1 MGAVGLLFERPA
13 EADGW
18 DFDSFES
25 QDVTLKG
32 VSRMLNGFLL
42 RGCSVFGVLQDRG
55 PKDEYDHD
63 ACSAFHFG
71 TSQDAAVIPDRRCS

>member
-1 MGAVGLLFERPA
+1 
-13 EADGW
+13 
-18 DFDSFES
+18 
-25 QDVTLKG
+25 
-32 VSRMLNGFLL
+32 MLNGFLL

-71 TSQDAAVIPDRRCS
+71 TSQDAAVIPDRPKCFDPQRFSRALLPSSPLCWQQH